1 MKISNKHESQY
12 SFSYKNDMINKET
25 SEKIINK
32 NANTGKDNYLS
43 NIMRQKQELNN
54 RIRDLKER
62 QEIYTKKINKAI
74 KNLPKSE
81 IRETINDFSNI
92 EMSIKNSDIEDE
104 NKNTMLDE
112 NSTYLDI
119 NEEKESLITKE
130 LNEEIKNKK
139 LNDKELE
146 ELEQK
151 KTDKEAYNNNDKVSE
166 DLSLLGKTREE
177 LEGMLKNFIN
187 MTQEEIK
194 KIESR
199 IEKLDEDVKE
209 YKQNSNTNIFNKI
222 DKQKRHINTLV

>member
-62 QEIYTKKINKAI
+62 QEIYTKKINEAI